1 MKTKI
6 TLNNKFKINQTRNG
20 EKIRCEMRVNQM
32 QKMEEKESQKLKIK
46 FQEAQGKIILTGI

>member
-20 EKIRCEMRVNQM
+20 EKIRCEMRVNQAVKDNSL
-32 QKMEEKESQKLKIK
+32 QSTFTL
-46 FQEAQGKIILTGI
+46 F

>member
-32 QKMEEKESQKLKIK
+32 QEMEEKD
-46 FQEAQGKIILTGI
+46 KIISEIKD